1 MSEKKTILIIDDDS
15 EIIETLQTIL
25 TSSGY
30 EVLTERDGDQGLKTA
45 EEKQPDLIILDM
57 MMPKRSGFLVLEHLR
72 KKDKTKPS
80 IIMITAN
87 EGSRHQVFA
96 EMLGVD
102 AYIRK
107 PFAVDK
113 LTAQVAKLL
122 ES

>member
-25 TSSGY
+25 TSNGY
-30 EVLTERDGDQGLKTA
+30 EVLTARDGDQGLETA
-45 EEKQPDLIILDM
+45 EEKQPDLVILDM

-87 EGSRHQVFA
+87 EGSRHRVFA
-96 EMLGVD
+96 DMLGVD

-107 PFAVDK
+107 PFAIDK

-122 ES
+122 EP